1 MTAHVMSRLVA
12 EMDKELDGVETG
24 RFELSQGMRDSSECP
39 VLSDLLKDVPR
50 LMSEE
55 PGRQDIEEVCDLGS
69 DPSEEV
75 LLGGHNPSEGASSNV
90 EALR

>member
-1 MTAHVMSRLVA
+1 
-12 EMDKELDGVETG
+12 
-24 RFELSQGMRDSSECP
+24 

-75 LLGGHNPSEGASSNV
+75 
-90 EALR
+90 